1 MCLCVGTHAGGGGGR
16 LREKKGKTEGNRRQ
30 EGAPAMSIAVSKQDS
45 IDICQERWSHMGTS
59 WSQTSELVLHG
70 ILALLFVVVLF
81 FFPNQS
87 SELHRNF
94 TKLRAC
100 GYVMCRQKLNNTDKS
115 WSHM

>member
-1 MCLCVGTHAGGGGGR
+1 MRAGGGR

-30 EGAPAMSIAVSKQDS
+30 EGAPAMSTAVSKQDS

-81 FFPNQS
+81 FFSQPVF
-87 SELHRNF
+87 RV
-94 TKLRAC
+94 A
-100 GYVMCRQKLNNTDKS
+100 QKLYKVES
-115 WSHM
+115 LWLCHVQAKA